1 MVGWS
6 FLAMQRGD
14 GGPIFLLPGAP
25 AGEMAMTNRLAKIIQ
40 FGAKRRHVRGRVT
53 ANGEIIR
60 TLVLLRHRRDDD
72 DGPRAA

>member
-1 MVGWS
+1 
-6 FLAMQRGD
+6 
-14 GGPIFLLPGAP
+14 
-25 AGEMAMTNRLAKIIQ
+25 MAMTNRLAKIIQ

-53 ANGEIIR
+53 SNGELIR